1 MNIPLLFQ
9 NHKNIDDLNEK
20 EIIKCIQILSDELN
34 YREEVRKYKNVGKIK
49 PDSK

>member
-20 EIIKCIQILSDELN
+20 EIIKCIQILKAPSAKAE
-34 YREEVRKYKNVGKIK
+34 GF
-49 PDSK
+49 ST